1 MILGEYMSSLQR
13 EVRDRR
19 EGQKLIPEALILIKC
34 QEKKG
39 LGLKDK
45 NKTKQKNIENRE
57 LATSMNEKT
66 ISKKR
71 LVNIVKSRILTRRW
85 TVAIRFDI

>member
-1 MILGEYMSSLQR
+1 MSGEKR
-13 EVRDRR
+13 TRAE
-19 EGQKLIPEALILIKC
+19 
-34 QEKKG
+34 
-39 LGLKDK
+39 GLKK
-45 NKTKQKNIENRE
+45 NKNKNIENCE